1 MPIRHIISQS
11 FGHMC
16 LNIGELRFE
25 IICFQNRASGYVALR
40 I

>member
-16 LNIGELRFE
+16 LNIGELRL
-25 IICFQNRASGYVALR
+25 ILLQTLHHVPDV
-40 I
+40 